1 MDWME
6 QVKAKQMRRN
16 QILFD
21 RNSVLLLPLR
31 HQIAKQS
38 HIVIVAWCLS
48 CLETLVQ
55 ELYMRLASNTV
66 GKGSSSGCTGMRS
79 V

>member
-6 QVKAKQMRRN
+6 QVKAKQVRRN

-48 CLETLVQ
+48 CLERW
-55 ELYMRLASNTV
+55 YKS
-66 GKGSSSGCTGMRS
+66 
-79 V
+79 